1 MKKFLVTGFVA
12 LLAFCNKIN
21 AQSYQLSGNPVNTTG
36 WSLVPSA
43 TVNTDFIQLTADQIS
58 QVGGIKLDDPINLK
72 YCDKWKVEFDFRID
86 GNGTTSYGRGDGFAF
101 WYLANPP
108 ASYVQGG
115 GLGIPSNASGLMVA
129 FDIFNNSSEGQM
141 SKVHVLYGTNNLPA
155 GNNNIEYN
163 NTPNSTFHTP
173 DLISTIPFVGS
184 TYRHVEVNGEID
196 PSNIANWIIT
206 IKIDNNTVV
215 NQSFAPSGG
224 AATMT
229 QGYFGFSAST
239 GAASARHSIK
249 NVKVYVDKVPLLQET
264 ITPSETCPNALTGVV
279 TTDLTSFN
287 SQFVNNPANY
297 TFTYVVNGTPVTNPS
312 SYQFSANT
320 TVNVIVKDNS
330 GTFCD
335 NPDAKI
341 ILTPQPVNKTDAT
354 LFGCPMNGLAV
365 FNLTQANVTTLTNVT
380 KQYYRTLA
388 DLNSGTNEITN
399 PATFS
404 SVETDVY
411 VKINTSTGCTAI
423 AKITLKL
430 YPAPN
435 VMEATNRTCFNTNNV
450 STGTFNLTTAAVTT
464 DTGITKKYFT
474 SYNDAL
480 AEINEIPNPLAYIS
494 ANGTAYIKVINSN
507 GCGSIAKVNLN
518 VIPPVYSTIL
528 KDQII
533 CIENTTTLDAGSGFT
548 SYLWSTGATT
558 QSISNVGVGTYWVD
572 LKTGDCIL
580 RQEVKVIPSE
590 SPVIKEIHQ
599 EGNTA
604 TVEVKGGKSPYQY
617 SLDGIKW
624 QESNI
629 FSNLIRGENTFY
641 VKDFYN
647 CNPVIVTVTVPNLVN
662 VITPNGDGY
671 NDTINYSE
679 LGYKKN
685 LSFVIYDRY
694 GNKIFE
700 GNAFNNYT
708 WDGTI
713 QGRKVPTQTYW
724 YHISWDEPSKKDNPQ
739 IKLTGWILMKNRD

>member
-1 MKKFLVTGFVA
+1 MKKFFVTGFVA
-12 LLAFCNKIN
+12 LLVLCNKIN

-115 GLGIPSNASGLMVA
+115 GLGIPGNASGLMVA

-163 NTPNSTFHTP
+163 NTAGSTFHTP

-196 PSNIANWIIT
+196 PNNIANWIIT
-206 IKIDNNTVV
+206 IKIDNNTIV

-264 ITPSETCPNALTGVV
+264 VTPSETCPNALTGVV

-287 SQFVNNPANY
+287 TQFVSNPANY

-341 ILTPQPVNKTDAT
+341 ILTPKDVEKTDAT
-354 LFGCPMNGLAV
+354 LFGCPVSGLSV

-388 DLNSGTNEITN
+388 DLNAGANEITN

-404 SVETDVY
+404 SAEDEVY
-411 VKINTSTGCTAI
+411 VKINTSTGCMAI

-430 YPAPN
+430 YPVPVVN
-435 VMEATNRTCFNTNNV
+435 DTTIRTCFNTNNV
-450 STGTFNLTTAAVTT
+450 STGTFNLTVAAVTT
-464 DTGITKKYFT
+464 ATGITKKYFT
-474 SYNDAL
+474 NYNDAL

-494 ANGTAYIKVINSN
+494 ANGFAYIKVINSN
-507 GCGSIAKVNLN
+507 GCGSIAKVTLD
-518 VIPPVYSTIL
+518 VIPPVYSTLL

-533 CIENTTTLDAGSGFT
+533 CIENTTTLDAGSGF
-548 SYLWSTGATT
+548 SAYAWSTGATT
-558 QSISNVGVGTYWVD
+558 QSINVGVGNYWVD
-572 LKTGDCIL
+572 LKTGDCVL

-599 EGNTA
+599 EGNIA
-604 TVEVKGGKSPYQY
+604 TVEVKGGKTPYQY
-617 SLDGIKW
+617 SLDGILW
-624 QESNI
+624 QESNV
-629 FSNLIRGENTFY
+629 FSHLIRGENTFY

-647 CNPVIVTVTVPNLVN
+647 CEPVVVTVTVPNLVN

-685 LSFVIYDRY
+685 LSFIIYDRY

-700 GNAFNNYT
+700 GNSFNNYT

-724 YHISWDEPSKKDNPQ
+724 YHISWDEPSKDRPQ